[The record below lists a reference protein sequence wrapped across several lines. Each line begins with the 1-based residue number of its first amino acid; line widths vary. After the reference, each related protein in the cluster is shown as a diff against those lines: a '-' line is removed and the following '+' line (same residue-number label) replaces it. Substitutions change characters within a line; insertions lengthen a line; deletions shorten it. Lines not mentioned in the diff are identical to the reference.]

1 MFRKIL
7 VPLDGSELAE
17 RAVPYARRLAG
28 VVGRL
33 VLVRAIQGDD
43 REALDEAET
52 YLSAFA
58 DRLQQD
64 GSAAEWRLYY
74 GPAPEGIKKEA
85 GLQRADAIVMST
97 HGRSGVQR
105 LVFGSVAEHVLRE
118 ADVPVLLIPARTP
131 AAWHASAG
139 QQVVVP
145 LDGSDISEAALE
157 PAIALAGRLGA
168 SLLLVGVVESL
179 DLTPLA
185 YEIYVPEPSSD
196 LQHEMEVYLD
206 AVAARVRQRGLK
218 VATQLDVGQPAQTI
232 AGLAAQADTAAV
244 ALATHGRGGLAL
256 LLMGSVTT
264 DLVRHAAA
272 PLFVIRPASRQ
283 RVALRLAVERHGLPT
298 LAGGVM

>member
-1 MFRKIL
+1 
-7 VPLDGSELAE
+7 
-17 RAVPYARRLAG
+17 
-28 VVGRL
+28 
-33 VLVRAIQGDD
+33 
-43 REALDEAET
+43 
-52 YLSAFA
+52 
-58 DRLQQD
+58 
-64 GSAAEWRLYY
+64 
-74 GPAPEGIKKEA
+74 
-85 GLQRADAIVMST
+85 MST

-139 QQVVVP
+139 QQVEVP

-157 PAIALAGRLGA
+157 PAIALAGRLGG

-196 LQHEMEVYLD
+196 LQHELEVYLD